1 MTDFDTPLVLFAI
14 PGHMSWLLWLANNI
28 HAKNWPRKL
37 IKAISFVTDS
47 AIAVG
52 CLGAVFW
59 IAARLFKVSPLDA
72 PLPAALRYYALAC
85 AFNTVVGF
93 GPWLVRRIRR
103 RDPAALLSTD
113 TVVHD
118 LGPILTPP
126 TTHDAKG
133 RIFAALP
140 RNEIF
145 QVAMETKRLA
155 LPRLPAALVGLK
167 LAHLTDIHLTGI
179 LDRRF
184 YERAFDLV
192 NETEPDL
199 TLITGD
205 LLEAEECWDWIP
217 STFGRLRARQGVYFI
232 FGNHDLRVDWE
243 TTRRRLVDVGLIDV
257 GLRRAHLP
265 IRDVD
270 VVVSGTAMP
279 WFRPHAP
286 MDDCPPRNSPTDYER
301 QFRILLSHS
310 PDQYAWAK
318 HHDFDLMLAGHVH
331 GGQIQIPPLGP
342 ILAPSAFGTRYASGT
357 FHEGPTVLHVGRG
370 LSSKLP
376 LRYFCRPEATTL
388 LLQRSQNS
396 PAL

>member
-1 MTDFDTPLVLFAI
+1 MNDLDIGLVLFAI
-14 PGHMSWLLWLANNI
+14 PGHISWLLWLANNV
-28 HAKNWPRKL
+28 HAKHWPRKL

-52 CLGAVFW
+52 CLAAVAW
-59 IAARLFKVSPLDA
+59 VAARLLHLGPLDV
-72 PLPAALRYYALAC
+72 PLPATLYYYAVAC
-85 AFNTVVGF
+85 AMNTIVGF
-93 GPWLVRRIRR
+93 SPWLIRRIRR
-103 RDPAALLSTD
+103 RDPAALVSTD
-113 TVVHD
+113 VAVHD
-118 LGPILTPP
+118 LAAGLTPP
-126 TTHDAKG
+126 ITHNAKG
-133 RIFAALP
+133 RFFAQVP
-140 RNEIF
+140 FNEIF
-145 QVAMETKRLA
+145 QVAFETKRLA
-155 LPRLPAALVGLK
+155 LARLPQELVGLK
-167 LAHLTDIHLTGI
+167 LAHLTDVHLTGI

-217 STFGRLRARQGVYFI
+217 STFGRLRAKHGVYFI

-243 TTRRRLVDVGLIDV
+243 TTRRRLIDVGLTDV
-257 GLRRAHLP
+257 GLRRAHVP
-265 IRDVD
+265 IRGVD

-279 WFRPHAP
+279 WFSPHAP
-286 MDDCPPRNSPTDYER
+286 MDDCPPRRSLTDYER

-310 PDQYAWAK
+310 PDQYAWAQR
-318 HHDFDLMLAGHVH
+318 HDFDLMVAGHVH

-342 ILAPSAFGTRYASGT
+342 ILAPSAFGTRYANGT

-376 LRYFCRPEATTL
+376 LRFFCKPEATL
-388 LLQRSQNS
+388 LLLKQGN
-396 PAL
+396 